1 MLEASLIMSQPEETC
16 HDDVLKAIQHTE
28 ALDILA
34 QISLLADYHP
44 MENAMSLGERLVDIE
59 KLVDDFLETVKGG
72 EVND

>member
-1 MLEASLIMSQPEETC
+1 MLETSLIMAQPEETC
-16 HDDVLKAIQHTE
+16 NDDVLKAIQHTE

-34 QISLLADYHP
+34 QVSLLADYHP

-72 EVND
+72 ERND